1 MHVLLSGVLPIALLL
16 LAGCATSSPQASLPA
31 VQTQLS
37 ERAGVNATWPL
48 TPEDRATADARV
60 RELVAADLTVESAVQ
75 IALLNN
81 RSLRATF
88 EELGLSQAG
97 LAAATRLPN
106 PSFEASVR
114 WPPHP
119 PRGPNVEFGLS
130 APLLEALLLPAR
142 KNIAQKQLLQTQYR
156 VSHEVLALVA
166 EVRRAAY
173 EVLAQQDL
181 RVRLAVVAEINGA
194 SADFGRRQFDAGN
207 ISKLDAA
214 QLEASAQQTQVEL
227 ARADAA
233 TGSARE
239 RLNRLLGLNSAQAN
253 WKMAGSLPDLP
264 SGDALPE
271 NLELIA
277 QEQRLDL
284 AALLTQS
291 QLAQQAVNL
300 KSRTRLLP
308 GEVTLGVDTERDTGG
323 QRVTGPRL
331 AVQLPLFDQGQTEL
345 ARLSAELRQVQD
357 REEALS
363 AEIGSEVR
371 AARANL
377 VASRRAAEF
386 YRQTLLPQRRA
397 ILRESLLHYNAM
409 QKSVYEL
416 LTAKEQQQLTERDS
430 VEALRDYWLA
440 RTELERALGRRLP
453 EPDQTKPESPSNEK
467 PKEPEAGP
475 AAEPHPHHSAN

>member
-1 MHVLLSGVLPIALLL
+1 MNFSLLIGVSTALCL
-16 LAGCATSSPQASLPA
+16 LAGCATPSPHASFPA
-31 VQTQLS
+31 VQAQLN
-37 ERAGVNATWPL
+37 ERAGLAATWPL
-48 TPEDRATADARV
+48 SSEDRTAAELRV
-60 RELVAADLTVESAVQ
+60 RELLLADLTVGNAVQ

-81 RSLRATF
+81 RSLQATF

-97 LAAATRLPN
+97 LAAASRLPN

-114 WPPHP
+114 WPRDT

-142 KNIAQKQLLQTQYR
+142 KSVARNQLFQTQYR

-181 RVRLAVVAEINGA
+181 RIRLAVIAEINGA
-194 SADFGRRQFDAGN
+194 SADFARRQFEAGN
-207 ISKLDAA
+207 ISKLDLS

-233 TGSARE
+233 IETARE
-239 RLNRLLGLNSAQAN
+239 RLNRLLGLTSTQVG

-264 SGDALPE
+264 EGDALPE
-271 NLELIA
+271 NLETIA
-277 QEQRLDL
+277 QDQRLDL
-284 AALLTQS
+284 AALRMQA
-291 QLAQQAVNL
+291 QLARKAVDL
-300 KSRTRLLP
+300 KNHTRLFP
-308 GEVTLGVDTERDTGG
+308 GEVNLGVDTERDTTGA
-323 QRVTGPRL
+323 RVTGPRL

-357 REEALS
+357 RTEALS
-363 AEIGSEVR
+363 TEIGSEVR
-371 AARANL
+371 AARAAL

-386 YRQTLLPQRRA
+386 YQQTLLPQRRA

-430 VEALRDYWLA
+430 VESQRDYWLA
-440 RTELERALGRRLP
+440 RTELERALGQRLP
-453 EPDQTKPESPSNEK
+453 APTQTKSEPPPNEK
-467 PKEPEAGP
+467 PREQE
-475 AAEPHPHHSAN
+475 AEPMAEHHHPSAN